1 MVKQNK
7 NPVFFSFFPDETL
20 EESRSSSHA
29 PFSWNSTFLTYL
41 FEILYLII
49 SIMSSY
55 INRQTMPD
63 SQHYERKSF
72 SFKDFVEQEER
83 LSDINNILKK
93 SCMQ

>member
-1 MVKQNK
+1 
-7 NPVFFSFFPDETL
+7 
-20 EESRSSSHA
+20 
-29 PFSWNSTFLTYL
+29 
-41 FEILYLII
+41 
-49 SIMSSY
+49 
-55 INRQTMPD
+55 MPD